1 MTQKTSNI
9 LSRLTQWIAIIGS
22 IVGVLTLGIRT
33 IDLTQQTAQ
42 SVMELDRRVTV
53 ETEERKQ
60 ADMDIRSRMSEGDKI
75 VQAELSQI
83 RLDIAVVS
91 TDVKYLVKAL
101 DAKGSEK

>member
-1 MTQKTSNI
+1 MTQRTSNM
-9 LSRLTQWIAIIGS
+9 LSKATQWIAIIGS

-42 SVMELDRRVTV
+42 AVVELDRRVSV

-60 ADMDIRSRMSEGDKI
+60 ADQDIRSRMSEGDKM
-75 VQAELSQI
+75 VQSELSQI

-91 TDVKYLVKAL
+91 TDVKYLVKA
-101 DAKGSEK
+101 AEARSEK

>member
-1 MTQKTSNI
+1 MTQRTSNM
-9 LSRLTQWIAIIGS
+9 LSKVTQWIAIIGS

-42 SVMELDRRVTV
+42 AVVELDRRVSV

-60 ADMDIRSRMSEGDKI
+60 ADQDIRSRMSEGDKM

-91 TDVKYLVKAL
+91 TDVKYLVKA
-101 DAKGSEK
+101 AEARSEK

>member
-1 MTQKTSNI
+1 MTQRTSNF
-9 LSRLTQWIAIIGS
+9 LSKATQWIAIIGS

-42 SVMELDRRVTV
+42 SVKELDRRVSV

-60 ADMDIRSRMSEGDKI
+60 ADIDIRSRMSEGDRI

-83 RLDIAVVS
+83 RLDIAVVA

>member
-1 MTQKTSNI
+1 MTQRTSNM
-9 LSRLTQWIAIIGS
+9 LSRVTQWAAIIGS

-42 SVMELDRRVTV
+42 AVVELDKRVTV

-60 ADMDIRSRMSEGDKI
+60 ADQDIRSRMSEGDKI

-83 RLDIAVVS
+83 RLDIAVIS
-91 TDVKYLVKAL
+91 TDVKYLVKTA
-101 DAKGSEK
+101 DGGSK